1 MNRELSKTSGK
12 KKAAATEVDAYVFIK
27 RKLGELGWHT
37 RNPERND
44 EGQVWTQNECLSN
57 PYLKSCLG
65 LDRPENIVKVSER
78 DLWIIEAKRNHAQI
92 GEALNEARAY
102 AAKLIEGSRY
112 KVAIVSGVAGNE
124 DDGYIVN
131 SQLFVGHEWQNIQI
145 NGIDTT
151 GLLSESECLKLIE
164 NGEPN
169 LEDPP
174 INELLFIKTAESIN
188 ETLHEGA
195 INPNERAKVVS
206 ALLLSMLTESGPKIE
221 ERDTSLL
228 VQDINS
234 RAVRVLNQQ
243 GKQGFK
249 DYIQLPL
256 PAAEDNHVKLRR
268 ALVETLQDLRG
279 LNIHSAMKSG
289 ADWLGTFYEV
299 FLKYARWA
307 QDLGIVLTPRHITR
321 FAARAIGMGPNDI
334 VYDPTCGTGGF
345 LVAAFEEVKR
355 SCGRKQIEEFKRH
368 SVFGLE
374 QDDGIAALAIVNMIF
389 RGDGKNN
396 IEQANC
402 LVQFVVSSNSP
413 NGVRTAK
420 FSRTESSHPPVT
432 RVLMNPPFSLKRDK
446 EYHFVDHALRQ
457 MVWGGRLFSILPYS
471 VMAKSG
477 QARTWRENLLKRHT
491 LLSVITLPIDI
502 FYPVSAPPVGVFIRQ
517 GVPHDVRKPVLW
529 VRAET
534 DGHLKSKG
542 KRLPSDM
549 TTNHLEKCLP
559 TVRAFLDNPDIA
571 VASKDRFI
579 IATPINPEDDLLELV
594 PEAYLEQKILES
606 DDILD
611 GVDSIL
617 RDASAFLVRNRVK
630 SSWDGAE

>member
-1 MNRELSKTSGK
+1 MPRRLKATS
-12 KKAAATEVDAYVFIK
+12 TEVDAYIFIK
-27 RKLGELGWHT
+27 RKLSELGWNT

-44 EGQVWTQNECLSN
+44 EGRVWTQNECLSN
-57 PYLKSCLG
+57 PYLKARLG
-65 LDRPENIVKVSER
+65 QDKPENIVKVGER
-78 DLWIIEAKRNHAQI
+78 DLWVIEAKRDHNKIDQALK
-92 GEALNEARAY
+92 EAKDY
-102 AAKLIEGSRY
+102 AAKLNRGSRQ
-112 KVAIVSGVAGNE
+112 KVFIISGVAGNE
-124 DDGYIVN
+124 DDGYIVT
-131 SQLFVGHEWQNIQI
+131 SQLLVGQIWRNAQI

-151 GLLSESECLKLIE
+151 GLLSENECLKLIE
-164 NGEPN
+164 SGDPN

-174 INELLFIKTAESIN
+174 INEALFVKTAERIN

-195 INPNERAKVVS
+195 VNPNERAKVVS
-206 ALLLSMLTESGPKIE
+206 ALLLSMLTDSGPKIE
-221 ERDTSLL
+221 ERDTGLL
-228 VQDINS
+228 IQDINN
-234 RAVRVLNQQ
+234 RAALILKRQ
-243 GKQGFK
+243 GKQTFE
-249 DYIQLPL
+249 DHIRLPL

-307 QDLGIVLTPRHITR
+307 QDLGIVLTPRHITK
-321 FAARAIGMGPNDI
+321 FAARAIGIGPRDI

-345 LVAAFEEVKR
+345 LVAAFEEVKL
-355 SCGRKQIEEFKRH
+355 SSGLKQIEEFKRH

-374 QDDGIAALAIVNMIF
+374 QDDGIAALAVVNMIF

-396 IEQANC
+396 IERSNC
-402 LVQFVVSSNSP
+402 LSKHLVP
-413 NGVRTAK
+413 DTGRTGVRTAR
-420 FSRTESSHPPVT
+420 FSKTPSSSSPVT

-446 EYHFVDHALRQ
+446 EYRFVSHALNQ
-457 MVWGGRLFSILPYS
+457 MVDGGLLFSILPYA

-477 QARTWRENLLKRHT
+477 QAKTWRGNLLKKHT
-491 LLSVITLPIDI
+491 LLSVVTLPIDI
-502 FYPVSAPPVGVFIRQ
+502 FYPVSVPPVGVFIKQ
-517 GVPHDVRKPVLW
+517 GIPHNHEKTVLW

-542 KRLPSDM
+542 KRLPSSL
-549 TTNHLEKCLP
+549 TTNRLEDCLH

-571 VASKDRFI
+571 VASKPRFI
-579 IATPINPEDDLLELV
+579 IAAPINTDDDLMELV
-594 PEAYLEQKILES
+594 PEAYLNQETLAP
-606 DDILD
+606 DDILA

-630 SSWDGAE
+630 ASWDGTK

>member
-1 MNRELSKTSGK
+1 M
-12 KKAAATEVDAYVFIK
+12 
-27 RKLGELGWHT
+27 
-37 RNPERND
+37 
-44 EGQVWTQNECLSN
+44 
-57 PYLKSCLG
+57 
-65 LDRPENIVKVSER
+65 
-78 DLWIIEAKRNHAQI
+78 
-92 GEALNEARAY
+92 
-102 AAKLIEGSRY
+102 
-112 KVAIVSGVAGNE
+112 AGND
-124 DDGYIVN
+124 DDGYIVT
-131 SQLFVGHEWQNIQI
+131 SQFLVGHEWQNIQI

-164 NGEPN
+164 NGHPN

-174 INELLFIKTAESIN
+174 INETLFVKTAESIN

-195 INPNERAKVVS
+195 VNPNERAKVVS
-206 ALLLSMLTESGPKIE
+206 ALLLSMLAPPGPKIE

-228 VQDINS
+228 VQDINN
-234 RAVRVLNQQ
+234 RAARVLQQQ

-249 DYIQLPL
+249 DHIRLPL

-307 QDLGIVLTPRHITR
+307 QDLGIVLTPRHVTR
-321 FAARAIGMGPNDI
+321 FAARAIGIGPHDI

-355 SCGRKQIEEFKRH
+355 SCGADQIEEFKRH

-402 LVQFVVSSNSP
+402 LAQHLGLGISSN
-413 NGVRTAK
+413 GTRTAK
-420 FSRTESSHPPVT
+420 FSKTPSPSPPVT

-446 EYHFVDHALRQ
+446 EYHFVDHALKQ
-457 MVWGGRLFSILPYS
+457 TVQGGLLFSILPYS

-477 QARTWRENLLKRHT
+477 QASSWRQNLLKRHT

-502 FYPVSAPPVGVFIRQ
+502 FYPVSAPPVGVFIKQ
-517 GVPHDVRKPVLW
+517 GLPHDYEKPVLW

-542 KRLPSDM
+542 KRLPSRL
-549 TTNHLEKCLP
+549 TTNRLEDCLH
-559 TVRAFLDNPDIA
+559 TIRAFLDNPDIL
-571 VASKDRFI
+571 VASEPRFI
-579 IATPINPEDDLLELV
+579 IAAPINATDDLLELV
-594 PEAYLEQKILES
+594 PEAYLEQEALSPE
-606 DDILD
+606 DMLA

-617 RDASAFLVRNRVK
+617 RDASAFLVRNRVNA
-630 SSWDGAE
+630 SWDGTR

>member
-1 MNRELSKTSGK
+1 M
-12 KKAAATEVDAYVFIK
+12 
-27 RKLGELGWHT
+27 
-37 RNPERND
+37 
-44 EGQVWTQNECLSN
+44 
-57 PYLKSCLG
+57 
-65 LDRPENIVKVSER
+65 
-78 DLWIIEAKRNHAQI
+78 
-92 GEALNEARAY
+92 
-102 AAKLIEGSRY
+102 
-112 KVAIVSGVAGNE
+112 AGNE

-131 SQLFVGHEWQNIQI
+131 SQLLVGSEWRNVQI

-151 GLLSESECLKLIE
+151 GLLSESECRKLIE
-164 NGEPN
+164 NDDPN

-174 INELLFIKTAESIN
+174 INEALFVKTAERIN
-188 ETLHEGA
+188 GTLHEGA
-195 INPNERAKVVS
+195 VNPNERAKVVS
-206 ALLLSMLTESGPKIE
+206 ALLLSMLTQSGPQIE

-228 VQDINS
+228 VHDINN
-234 RAVRVLNQQ
+234 RAARILQQQ
-243 GKQGFK
+243 GKQSFE
-249 DYIQLPL
+249 DHIRLPL

-321 FAARAIGMGPNDI
+321 FAACAIGIGPHAI

-355 SCGRKQIEEFKRH
+355 SCGTDQIEEFKRH

-402 LVQFVVSSNSP
+402 LVRHLVPANGP
-413 NGVRTAK
+413 TGVRTAK
-420 FSRTESSHPPVT
+420 FSKTSSKRPPVT

-446 EYHFVDHALRQ
+446 EYVFVNHALAQ
-457 MVWGGRLFSILPYS
+457 MVQGGLLFSILPYS

-477 QARTWRENLLKRHT
+477 QARTWRKNLLERHT

-502 FYPVSAPPVGVFIRQ
+502 FYPVGAPPVGVFIKQ
-517 GVPHDVRKPVLW
+517 GVPHDARKPVLW

-542 KRLPSDM
+542 KRLPSPL
-549 TTNHLEKCLP
+549 TTNRLEDCLP

-571 VASKDRFI
+571 VDSKPRFI
-579 IATPINPEDDLLELV
+579 IAAPVNADDDLLELV
-594 PEAYLEQKILES
+594 PEAYLEQEALEPA
-606 DDILD
+606 DILS

-617 RDASAFLVRNRVK
+617 RDASAFLVRNRV
-630 SSWDGAE
+630 SASWDGT